1 MKRLLPSGPLT
12 EQPMPARGRE
22 EVVVGS
28 PGRNS
33 ALDIMPSE
41 IEYFATTFILKHS
54 NYLKWANNSIS
65 SSQSSSSSTIFDV
78 LKAQF

>member
-12 EQPMPARGRE
+12 EQPIPANGRD

-33 ALDIMPSE
+33 ALDMMPSE
-41 IEYFATTFILKHS
+41 DRCHDLKFLRDAIL
-54 NYLKWANNSIS
+54 L
-65 SSQSSSSSTIFDV
+65 F
-78 LKAQF
+78 